1 MGIAAIGILLCHASG
16 NGVQLPS
23 IISYIFGLGNFGVDL
38 FLLLSGFSMYH
49 SLNYFPKSESVIHW
63 YKKRFFRLLIP
74 YLILSVPYWAYVC
87 IRENAGIVEFLYYVS
102 TAVYWVEHRGA
113 WFIALIIPLYLL
125 SPLLMRICTNKK
137 GRGIYMLALI
147 VLISLPELIEI
158 GESNFILHNI
168 LFALKRVP
176 FFLLGFMAGRFEEE
190 QVEVKYSHAL
200 LTCIG
205 TAICYKTL
213 QLFGITIYWLLPIW
227 GIGVLMMCISF
238 ISNISLFNKLFVFMG
253 GITLESYLTN
263 IYLGDVFRR
272 GEFDSKLIAYIL
284 VVVLGILLS
293 VVTNK
298 ISTRIIKSKNI

>member
-1 MGIAAIGILLCHASG
+1 
-16 NGVQLPS
+16 
-23 IISYIFGLGNFGVDL
+23 
-38 FLLLSGFSMYH
+38 
-49 SLNYFPKSESVIHW
+49 
-63 YKKRFFRLLIP
+63 
-74 YLILSVPYWAYVC
+74 
-87 IRENAGIVEFLYYVS
+87 
-102 TAVYWVEHRGA
+102 
-113 WFIALIIPLYLL
+113 
-125 SPLLMRICTNKK
+125 
-137 GRGIYMLALI
+137 MLALI

-176 FFLLGFMAGRFEEE
+176 FFLLGFMAGRVEEE

-213 QLFGITIYWLLPIW
+213 QLFGITIYWLLPIL